1 MGKTKS
7 RAAAKR
13 NKRTAKTTKRN
24 VRAKKTSEGQQMNK
38 NQPAEINHI
47 DPKHALVSAMNSH
60 G

>member
-7 RAAAKR
+7 RASAKS

-24 VRAKKTSEGQQMNK
+24 VRAKKISEGHQMSK
-38 NQPAEINHI
+38 NRPAEINHI
-47 DPKHALVSAMNSH
+47 DPKHALVSAMNS